1 MQFKTALLAAA
12 VAAAGFTAQSIAATT
27 SPVTATFNVTA
38 NVPNSCKVTATDINF
53 GSYDPV
59 NANSTT
65 DLPSTGSVTV
75 SCVKGTKATV
85 SLDQGQNAGSGST
98 CTAPVRQM
106 KDSAGDLLGYSIFQ
120 DSNDTTTWG
129 CTSGT
134 NTQAFTST
142 SKDASAGNGLYTT
155 YGVIPAGQDVP
166 VGSYSDVVT
175 VSVAF

>member
-1 MQFKTALLAAA
+1 MQLKTALLAAA
-12 VAAAGFTAQSIAATT
+12 VAAAGFTAQSFAAT
-27 SPVTATFNVTA
+27 SPATATFNVTA
-38 NVPNSCKVTATDINF
+38 TVPNSCKVEATDIDF

-65 DLPSTGSVTV
+65 DLPSSGTVTV
-75 SCVKGTKATV
+75 SCVKGTVATV
-85 SLDQGQNAGSGST
+85 SLDQGKNPGSGST

-106 KDSAGDLLGYSIFQ
+106 KDSAGDFLAYNIDQ
-120 DSNDTTTWG
+120 DSNNTTVWG

-134 NTQAFTST
+134 NTQGFTST
-142 SKDASAGNGLYTT
+142 SKDPSAGNGLYTT

-166 VGSYSDVVT
+166 VGTYSDVVT